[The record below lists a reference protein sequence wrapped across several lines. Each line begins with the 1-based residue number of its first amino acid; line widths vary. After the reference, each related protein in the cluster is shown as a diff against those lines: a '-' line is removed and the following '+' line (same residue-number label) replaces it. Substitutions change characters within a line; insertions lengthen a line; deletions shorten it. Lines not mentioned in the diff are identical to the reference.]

1 MPRTA
6 TLHVLPE
13 LLEQARNGSTDALG
27 ELYRRHAQVVH
38 AVAWRLLESRHDAE
52 DVLQDVFV
60 GLPRALRSYR
70 EQDRFEAWLKR
81 LAVRMALARLRTRRR
96 KREDSL
102 EVAADASVHA
112 AHAVPHPVDRIAAQ
126 RAIARLPEPLRSVF
140 ILREV
145 EGYSHG
151 EIAELLSITAG
162 SSATRLSRAWT
173 MLRGERD

>member
-6 TLHVLPE
+6 TLHELPDI
-13 LLEQARNGSTDALG
+13 LEQARAGSTDALG
-27 ELYRRHAQVVH
+27 ELYRRHGQVVH
-38 AVAWRLLESRHDAE
+38 AVAWRLLASRHDAE

-81 LAVRMALARLRTRRR
+81 LAVRTALVRLRTRRR
-96 KREDSL
+96 RREEPL
-102 EVAADASVHA
+102 EVAAGASAHA
-112 AHAVPHPVDRIAAQ
+112 VPAVPHPVDRIAAQ
-126 RAIARLPEPLRSVF
+126 RAIAQLPEPLRSVF

-145 EGYSHG
+145 EGFSHG
-151 EIAELLSITAG
+151 EIAELLGITAG